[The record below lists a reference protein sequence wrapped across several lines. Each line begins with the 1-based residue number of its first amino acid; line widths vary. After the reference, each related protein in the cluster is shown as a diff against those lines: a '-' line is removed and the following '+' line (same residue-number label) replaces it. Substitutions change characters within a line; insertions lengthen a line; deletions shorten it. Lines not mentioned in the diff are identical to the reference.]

1 MAARKKTT
9 RASETKEE
17 KVQKEKVQ
25 EEKGQETTPQKASKR
40 EIPPE
45 VIERVKKL
53 REEIEYH
60 NYRYYVLDSPVISDA
75 EYDALMR
82 ELKELEAKY
91 PELITPDSPTQ
102 RVGYPPA
109 KEFRQ
114 VEHAEPMLSLDDAFS
129 EEEVREF
136 DKRVKRLLGLPEDA
150 KIEYTVE
157 PKMDGL
163 AVELVYEN
171 GVFTVGSTRG
181 DGYVGE
187 DVTNNLKTIK
197 SIPLRLRP
205 LTDDAPPV
213 PKRLDARG
221 EVYMEKEKFKQLN
234 EERLRRGEPPFAN
247 PRNAA
252 AGSLRQL
259 DPNVTA
265 QRPLDIFFYG
275 VGKVEGYEFKTQ
287 WEILT
292 TLPKWGLKTN
302 PHCRLVKGIEEAISY
317 HHEMEKKREELPYEI
332 DGIVI
337 KVNDLSLWEKLGT
350 KARSPRYALAYKFE
364 PTQVTT
370 QVLDIVLQVG
380 RTGAVTPVAVL
391 KPVKVGGVIVSRA
404 TLHNE
409 DEIRRKDIRIGD
421 WVLVQRAGDVIP
433 EVVMSIKER
442 RTGKEKPFVMPKT
455 CPVCGSPLVRKPGE
469 AVWRC
474 PNKNCYA
481 QLVRHLQHFASRNAM
496 DIEGLGEQVA
506 KALVDAGLVR
516 DVGDL
521 YYLTVEDLLQLPGFA
536 LKKAKN
542 LYEAIQR
549 SKKTTLARFLYALG
563 IRHVGEVVAQIL
575 AEHFKSLD
583 KLMNASMADLM
594 AIPGIGPEVARSVV
608 EFFRNERNRKTIEK
622 LLKAGIEFE
631 DVKEEAKEKPLKGL
645 TFVFTGALKSM
656 TRDEAKKKVMALGGR
671 VASDVSRNVDYV
683 VVGEKP
689 GSKFQRAQRLGLKII
704 NEDEFLKM
712 IGEK

>member
-1 MAARKKTT
+1 MAENIR
-9 RASETKEE
+9 
-17 KVQKEKVQ
+17 
-25 EEKGQETTPQKASKR
+25 R
-40 EIPPE
+40 EIPKE

-82 ELKELEAKY
+82 ELKELEEKY
-91 PELITPDSPTQ
+91 PELVTPDSPTQ
-102 RVGYPPA
+102 RVGFPPA

-114 VEHAEPMLSLDDAFS
+114 VTHAEPMLSLDDAFT
-129 EEEVREF
+129 EEEVLEF
-136 DKRVKRLLGLPEDA
+136 DKRVKRFLGLPEDTE
-150 KIEYTVE
+150 IEYTVE

-163 AVELVYEN
+163 AVELVFED

-197 SIPLRLRP
+197 SIPLRLLRHEGQHIPGRP
-205 LTDDAPPV
+205 
-213 PKRLDARG
+213 DARG
-221 EVYMEKEKFKQLN
+221 EVFMEKDKFEKLH
-234 EERLRRGEPPFAN
+234 EERLARGETPFAN

-265 QRPLDIFFYG
+265 GRPLDIFFYG
-275 VGKVEGYEFKTQ
+275 VGRVEGYPFKTQ

-302 PHCRLVKGIEEAISY
+302 PLCRLVKGIKEAIAY
-317 HHEMEKKREELPYEI
+317 HHEIEKKREELPYEL

-337 KVNDLSLWEKLGT
+337 KVNDLTLWEKLGT

-364 PTQVTT
+364 PTQVST

-391 KPVKVGGVIVSRA
+391 KPVEVSGVVVSRA

-433 EVVMSIKER
+433 EVVMVIKER
-442 RTGKEKPFVMPKT
+442 RTGNERPFVMPKT

-474 PNKNCYA
+474 PNKSCYA

-496 DIEGLGEQVA
+496 DIEGLGAKVA
-506 KALVDAGLVR
+506 KALVDAGLIR

-521 YYLTVEDLLQLPGFA
+521 YYLKEEDLLQLPGFA
-536 LKKAKN
+536 LKKAQN
-542 LYEAIQR
+542 LYNAIQK
-549 SKKTTLARFLYALG
+549 SKKTTLSRFLYALG
-563 IRHVGEVVAQIL
+563 IRHVGEVAAQIL
-575 AEHFKSLD
+575 AEHFRSLD
-583 KLMNASMADLM
+583 KLRKASKADLM
-594 AIPGIGPEVARSVV
+594 TIPGIGPEVAGSIE
-608 EFFRNERNRKTIEK
+608 EFFRNERNQRTLEK
-622 LLKAGIEFE
+622 LLRAGITFE
-631 DVKEEAKEKPLKGL
+631 DVSEEATEEKPLDGL

-656 TRDEAKKKVMALGGR
+656 TRDRAKKRVQTLGGR
-671 VASDVSRNVDYV
+671 VASDVSRNVNIV

-689 GSKFQRAQRLGLKII
+689 GSKYQRAKKLGIKII
-704 NEDEFLKM
+704 DEEEFLKM

>member
-1 MAARKKTT
+1 MAQ
-9 RASETKEE
+9 EQE
-17 KVQKEKVQ
+17 KNSAAQNE
-25 EEKGQETTPQKASKR
+25 ASKR

-53 REEIEYH
+53 RDEIDYH

-82 ELKELEAKY
+82 ELKELEEKY
-91 PELITPDSPTQ
+91 PELVTPDSPTQ
-102 RVGYPPA
+102 RVGFPPA

-114 VEHAEPMLSLDDAFS
+114 VPHAEPMLSLDDAFT
-129 EEEVREF
+129 EEEVYEF
-136 DKRVKRLLGLPEDA
+136 DRRIKRFLGWPEDA
-150 KIEYTVE
+150 VIEYTVE

-197 SIPLRLRP
+197 SIPLRLLRHEGLP
-205 LTDDAPPV
+205 I

-221 EVYMEKEKFKQLN
+221 EVFMEKEKFKKLN
-234 EERLRRGEPPFAN
+234 EERLARGEPPFAN

-275 VGKVEGYEFKTQ
+275 VGKVEGYVFKTQ
-287 WEILT
+287 WEVLT

-302 PHCRLVKGIEEAISY
+302 PHCRLVKGIEEAIKY
-317 HHEMEKKREELPYEI
+317 HHEMEKKREELPYEV
-332 DGIVI
+332 DGVVI

-364 PTQVTT
+364 PTQATT

-391 KPVKVGGVIVSRA
+391 KPVKVGGVTVSRA

-421 WVLVQRAGDVIP
+421 WVLVQRAGEVIP
-433 EVVMSIKER
+433 EVVMVIKDK
-442 RTGKEKPFVMPKT
+442 RTGQERPFEMPKT
-455 CPVCGSPLVRKPGE
+455 CPVCGSKLERKPGE

-496 DIEGLGEQVA
+496 DIEGLGEKVA

-516 DVGDL
+516 DIADL
-521 YYLTVEDLLQLPGFA
+521 YYLKVEDLLQLPGFA
-536 LKKAKN
+536 LKKARN
-542 LYEAIQR
+542 LYEAIQK
-549 SKKTTLARFLYALG
+549 SKRIPLARFLYALG

-575 AEHFKSLD
+575 AEHFQSL
-583 KLMNASMADLM
+583 KRLMKASMADLT
-594 AIPGIGPEVARSVV
+594 AIPGIGPEVARSIV
-608 EFFRNERNRKTIEK
+608 EFFKNERNRQIIEK
-622 LLKAGIEFE
+622 LLKAGLEIIEE
-631 DVKEEAKEKPLKGL
+631 EKKEEEKPLNGV

-656 TRDEAKKKVMALGGR
+656 TREEAKKKVQALGGR

-689 GSKFQRAQRLGLKII
+689 GSKLQRAQRLGLKII
-704 NEDEFLKM
+704 NEDEFLSL
-712 IGEK
+712 IGEKA

>member
-1 MAARKKTT
+1 MAKK
-9 RASETKEE
+9 KE
-17 KVQKEKVQ
+17 
-25 EEKGQETTPQKASKR
+25 PQKSEETQNKEGQKR
-40 EIPPE
+40 KIPPE

-82 ELKELEAKY
+82 ELKELEEKY
-91 PELITPDSPTQ
+91 PELVTPDSPTQ
-102 RVGYPPA
+102 RVGFPPA

-114 VEHAEPMLSLDDAFS
+114 VPHAEPMLSLDDAFS
-129 EEEVREF
+129 EEEVYEF
-136 DKRVKRLLGLPEDA
+136 DRRVKRFLGLPEEE

-157 PKMDGL
+157 PKIDGL

-197 SIPLRLRP
+197 SIPLRLMRHEGLP
-205 LTDDAPPV
+205 I

-221 EVYMEKEKFKQLN
+221 EVYMEKEKFKKLN
-234 EERLRRGEPPFAN
+234 EERLARGEPPFAN

-259 DPNVTA
+259 DPNITA
-265 QRPLDIFFYG
+265 KRPLDIFFYG

-287 WEILT
+287 WEVLT

-302 PHCRLVKGIEEAISY
+302 PHCRLVKGIEEAIKY
-317 HHEMEKKREELPYEI
+317 HHEMEEKRESLPYEI

-391 KPVKVGGVIVSRA
+391 KPVRVGGVIVSRA

-433 EVVMSIKER
+433 EVVMVIKER
-442 RTGKEKPFVMPKT
+442 RTGKEKPFEMPKT
-455 CPVCGSPLVRKPGE
+455 CPVCGSPLVKKPGE

-496 DIEGLGEQVA
+496 DIEGLGEKVA

-521 YYLTVEDLLQLPGFA
+521 YYLKVEDLLQLPGFA
-536 LKKAKN
+536 LKKAKK
-542 LYEAIQR
+542 LYEAIQK

-583 KLMNASMADLM
+583 RLMNASVADLM

-608 EFFRNERNRKTIEK
+608 EFFRNPRNRETIEK
-622 LLKAGIEFE
+622 LLKAGIEFV
-631 DVKEEAKEKPLKGL
+631 DVEEGEKEKPLKGL

-656 TRDEAKKKVMALGGR
+656 TRDEAKKRVQALGGR

>member
-1 MAARKKTT
+1 MAQ
-9 RASETKEE
+9 EKESS
-17 KVQKEKVQ
+17 QR
-25 EEKGQETTPQKASKR
+25 SKR

-45 VIERVKKL
+45 IIERVKKL

-75 EYDALMR
+75 EYDALMH
-82 ELKELEAKY
+82 ELKELEARY
-91 PELITPDSPTQ
+91 PELVTPDSPTQ
-102 RVGYPPA
+102 RVGFPPA
-109 KEFRQ
+109 KEFRE
-114 VEHAEPMLSLDDAFS
+114 VPHAEPMLSLDDAFK
-129 EEEVREF
+129 EEEVYEF
-136 DKRVKRLLGLPEDA
+136 DRRIKRFLGLPEDEVL
-150 KIEYTVE
+150 EYTVE

-163 AVELVYEN
+163 AVEIVYED

-197 SIPLRLRP
+197 SIPLRLMRHKGLP
-205 LTDDAPPV
+205 I

-221 EVYMEKEKFKQLN
+221 EVFMEKEKFKKLN
-234 EERLRRGEPPFAN
+234 EERLARGEPPFAN

-275 VGKVEGYEFKTQ
+275 VGRVEGYTFKTQ

-302 PHCRLVKGIEEAISY
+302 PHCRLVKGIHEAILY
-317 HHEMEKKREELPYEI
+317 HHEMEKKRESLPYEL

-409 DEIRRKDIRIGD
+409 DEIRRKDIRVGD
-421 WVLVQRAGDVIP
+421 WVLVQRAGEVIP
-433 EVVMSIKER
+433 EVVMVIKER
-442 RTGKEKPFVMPKT
+442 RTGKERPFVMPKT

-474 PNKNCYA
+474 PNRNCYA

-496 DIEGLGEQVA
+496 DIEGLGEKVA

-521 YYLTVEDLLQLPGFA
+521 YYLKLEDLLQLPGFA
-536 LKKAKN
+536 LKKAQN
-542 LYEAIQR
+542 LYEAIQK

-575 AEHFKSLD
+575 ADHFKSLER
-583 KLMNASMADLM
+583 LMKASEEELM
-594 AIPGIGPEVARSVV
+594 SLPGIGPEVARSVV
-608 EFFRNERNRKTIEK
+608 EYFRNERNRQTIEK
-622 LLKAGIEFE
+622 LLRAGITFE
-631 DVKEEAKEKPLKGL
+631 EEGEKEKPLQGL

-656 TRDEAKKKVMALGGR
+656 PRDEAKKKVQALGGR

-683 VVGEKP
+683 VVGERP
-689 GSKFQRAQRLGLKII
+689 GSKFRRAQNLGLKII
-704 NEDEFLKM
+704 NEEEFLKL
-712 IGEK
+712 IGQKA

>member
-1 MAARKKTT
+1 MA
-9 RASETKEE
+9 E
-17 KVQKEKVQ
+17 KR
-25 EEKGQETTPQKASKR
+25 G

-45 VIERVKKL
+45 VLERVKKL
-53 REEIEYH
+53 RQEIEYH

-75 EYDALMR
+75 EYDALLR
-82 ELKELEAKY
+82 ELKELEEKY
-91 PELITPDSPTQ
+91 PELVTPDSPTQ
-102 RVGYPPA
+102 RVGFAPA
-109 KEFRQ
+109 KEFGQ
-114 VEHAEPMLSLDDAFS
+114 VRHAEPMLSLDDAFK
-129 EEEVREF
+129 EEEVIEF
-136 DKRVKRLLGLPEDA
+136 DRRIKRFLGLPEEA
-150 KIEYTVE
+150 LLEYTVE

-163 AVELVYEN
+163 AVELVYED
-171 GVFTVGSTRG
+171 GVLTVGSTRG

-197 SIPLRLRP
+197 SIPLRLFRHQGLP
-205 LTDDAPPV
+205 I

-221 EVYMEKEKFKQLN
+221 EVFMEKEKFKKLN
-234 EERLRRGEPPFAN
+234 EERLARGEPPFAN

-265 QRPLDIFFYG
+265 RRPLDIFFYG
-275 VGKVEGYEFKTQ
+275 VGRVEGYTFKTQ

-302 PHCRLVKGIEEAISY
+302 PYCRLVKGIKEAIAY
-317 HHEMEKKREELPYEI
+317 HHEMEKRREELPYEV

-370 QVLDIVLQVG
+370 QVLDIVVQVG

-433 EVVMSIKER
+433 EVVMPIKDR
-442 RTGKEKPFVMPKT
+442 RTGKERPFEMPRT
-455 CPVCGSPLVRKPGE
+455 CPVCGSQLVRKPGE

-496 DIEGLGEQVA
+496 DIEGLGEKVA
-506 KALVDAGLVR
+506 RALVDAGLVR
-516 DVGDL
+516 DVADL
-521 YYLTVEDLLQLPGFA
+521 YYLKVEDLLQLPGFA
-536 LKKAKN
+536 LKKAQN
-542 LYEAIQR
+542 LYNAIQK

-575 AEHFKSLD
+575 AEHFKNLD
-583 KLMNASMADLM
+583 KLQKATVADLM
-594 AIPGIGPEVARSVV
+594 SIPGIGPEVAQSIV
-608 EFFRNERNRKTIEK
+608 EFFRNPRNQRTLEK
-622 LLKAGIEFE
+622 LIKAGITFE
-631 DVKEEAKEKPLKGL
+631 DVKEGEEAEEKPLKGL

-656 TRDEAKKKVMALGGR
+656 TREEAKKRVQALGGK
-671 VASDVSRNVDYV
+671 VASDVSRRVDIV
-683 VVGEKP
+683 VVGDKP

-704 NEDEFLKM
+704 GEEEFLRL
-712 IGEK
+712 IGAR

>member
-1 MAARKKTT
+1 MAKK
-9 RASETKEE
+9 KE
-17 KVQKEKVQ
+17 
-25 EEKGQETTPQKASKR
+25 PQKSEETQNKEGQKR

-82 ELKELEAKY
+82 ELKELEEKY
-91 PELITPDSPTQ
+91 PELVTPDSPTQ
-102 RVGYPPA
+102 RVGFPPA

-114 VEHAEPMLSLDDAFS
+114 VPHAEPMLSLDDAFS
-129 EEEVREF
+129 EEEVYEF
-136 DKRVKRLLGLPEDA
+136 DRRVKRFLGLPEEE

-157 PKMDGL
+157 PKIDGL

-197 SIPLRLRP
+197 SIPLRLMRHEGLP
-205 LTDDAPPV
+205 I

-221 EVYMEKEKFKQLN
+221 EVYMEKEKFKKLN
-234 EERLRRGEPPFAN
+234 EERLARGEPPFAN

-259 DPNVTA
+259 DPNITA
-265 QRPLDIFFYG
+265 KRPLDIFFYG

-287 WEILT
+287 WEVLT

-302 PHCRLVKGIEEAISY
+302 PHCRLVKGIEEAIKY
-317 HHEMEKKREELPYEI
+317 HHEMEEKRESLPYEI

-391 KPVKVGGVIVSRA
+391 KPVRVGGVIVSRA

-433 EVVMSIKER
+433 EVVMVIKER
-442 RTGKEKPFVMPKT
+442 RTGKEKPFEMPKT
-455 CPVCGSPLVRKPGE
+455 CPVCGSPLVKKPGE

-496 DIEGLGEQVA
+496 DIEGLGEKVA

-521 YYLTVEDLLQLPGFA
+521 YYLKVEDLLQLPGFA

-542 LYEAIQR
+542 LYEAIQK

-583 KLMNASMADLM
+583 RLMNASVADLM

-608 EFFRNERNRKTIEK
+608 EFFRNPRNRETIEK
-622 LLKAGIEFE
+622 LLKAGIEFV
-631 DVKEEAKEKPLKGL
+631 DVEEGEKEKPLKGL

-656 TRDEAKKKVMALGGR
+656 TRDEAKKRVQALGGR

>member
-1 MAARKKTT
+1 MA
-9 RASETKEE
+9 E
-17 KVQKEKVQ
+17 K
-25 EEKGQETTPQKASKR
+25 KR

-45 VIERVKKL
+45 IIERVKKL

-60 NYRYYVLDSPVISDA
+60 NYRYYVLDAPVISDA

-82 ELKELEAKY
+82 ELKELEEKY
-91 PELITPDSPTQ
+91 PELVTPDSPTQ
-102 RVGYPPA
+102 RVGFPPA

-114 VEHAEPMLSLDDAFS
+114 VEHAEPMLSLDDAFT
-129 EEEVREF
+129 EEEVLEF
-136 DKRVKRLLGLPEDA
+136 DQRVKRFLGLPPEA
-150 KIEYTVE
+150 EIEYTVE

-197 SIPLRLRP
+197 SIPLRLLRQEGLP
-205 LTDDAPPV
+205 I

-221 EVYMEKEKFKQLN
+221 EVFMEKEKFKKLN
-234 EERLRRGEPPFAN
+234 EERLARGEPPFAN

-265 QRPLDIFFYG
+265 SRPLDIFFYG
-275 VGKVEGYEFKTQ
+275 VGRVEGYEFKTQ

-302 PHCRLVKGIEEAISY
+302 PLCRLVKGIHAAISY
-317 HHEMEKKREELPYEI
+317 HHEIEKKREELPYEV

-370 QVLDIVLQVG
+370 QVLDIVVQVG

-409 DEIRRKDIRIGD
+409 DEIKRKDIRIGD

-433 EVVMSIKER
+433 EVVMPIKER
-442 RTGKEKPFVMPKT
+442 RTGKERPFEMPKT
-455 CPVCGSPLVRKPGE
+455 CPVCGSKLVRKPGE

-496 DIEGLGEQVA
+496 DIEGLGAKVA
-506 KALVDAGLVR
+506 RALVDAGLVR
-516 DVGDL
+516 DVADL
-521 YYLTVEDLLQLPGFA
+521 YYLKVEDLLQLPGFA
-536 LKKAKN
+536 LKKAQN
-542 LYEAIQR
+542 LYNAIQK

-563 IRHVGEVVAQIL
+563 IRHVGEVVAQLL

-583 KLMNASMADLM
+583 RLRRASLDELL
-594 AIPGIGPEVARSVV
+594 AIPGIGPEVAKSIV
-608 EFFRNERNRKTIEK
+608 EFFRNERNQKTLEK
-622 LLKAGIEFE
+622 LLAAGITFE
-631 DVKEEAKEKPLKGL
+631 DEGAETPEEKPLKGL

-656 TRDEAKKKVMALGGR
+656 TRDQAKKKVQALGGR
-671 VASDVSRNVDYV
+671 VASDVSRNVDIV

-689 GSKFQRAQRLGLKII
+689 GSKYQRAQKLGLKII

>member
-1 MAARKKTT
+1 MAKK
-9 RASETKEE
+9 KE
-17 KVQKEKVQ
+17 
-25 EEKGQETTPQKASKR
+25 PQKSEETQNKEGQKR
-40 EIPPE
+40 KIPPE

-82 ELKELEAKY
+82 ELKELEEKY
-91 PELITPDSPTQ
+91 PELVTPDSPTQ
-102 RVGYPPA
+102 RVGFPPA

-114 VEHAEPMLSLDDAFS
+114 VPHAEPMLSLDDAFS
-129 EEEVREF
+129 EEEVYEF
-136 DKRVKRLLGLPEDA
+136 DRRVKRFLGLPEEE

-157 PKMDGL
+157 PKIDGL

-197 SIPLRLRP
+197 SIPLRLMRHEGLP
-205 LTDDAPPV
+205 I

-221 EVYMEKEKFKQLN
+221 EVYMEKEKFKKLN
-234 EERLRRGEPPFAN
+234 EERLARGEPPFAN

-259 DPNVTA
+259 DPNITA
-265 QRPLDIFFYG
+265 KRPLDIFFYG

-287 WEILT
+287 WEVLT

-302 PHCRLVKGIEEAISY
+302 PHCRLVKGIEEAIKY
-317 HHEMEKKREELPYEI
+317 HHEMEEKRESLPYEI

-391 KPVKVGGVIVSRA
+391 KPVRVGGVIVSRA

-433 EVVMSIKER
+433 EVVMVIKER
-442 RTGKEKPFVMPKT
+442 RTGKEKPFEMPKT
-455 CPVCGSPLVRKPGE
+455 CPVCGSPLVKKPGE

-496 DIEGLGEQVA
+496 DIEGLGEKVA

-521 YYLTVEDLLQLPGFA
+521 YYLKVEDLLQLPGFA

-542 LYEAIQR
+542 LYEAIQK

-583 KLMNASMADLM
+583 RLMNASVADLM

-608 EFFRNERNRKTIEK
+608 EFFRNPRNRETIEK
-622 LLKAGIEFE
+622 LLKAGIEFV
-631 DVKEEAKEKPLKGL
+631 DVEEGEKEKPLKGL

-656 TRDEAKKKVMALGGR
+656 TRDEAKKRVQALGGR

>member
-1 MAARKKTT
+1 MARKK
-9 RASETKEE
+9 EPEKKEE
-17 KVQKEKVQ
+17 LR
-25 EEKGQETTPQKASKR
+25 EEKKPGKR

-82 ELKELEAKY
+82 ELKELEEKY
-91 PELITPDSPTQ
+91 PELVTPDSPTQ
-102 RVGYPPA
+102 RVGFPPA

-114 VEHAEPMLSLDDAFS
+114 VPHAEPMLSLDDAFS
-129 EEEVREF
+129 EEEVYEF
-136 DKRVKRLLGLPEDA
+136 DRRVKRFLGLPEEER
-150 KIEYTVE
+150 IEYTVE

-197 SIPLRLRP
+197 SIPLRLLRHEGLP
-205 LTDDAPPV
+205 I

-221 EVYMEKEKFKQLN
+221 EVYMEKEKFKKLN
-234 EERLRRGEPPFAN
+234 EERLARGEPPFAN

-275 VGKVEGYEFKTQ
+275 VGKVEGYQFKTQ

-302 PHCRLVKGIEEAISY
+302 PHCRLVKGIEEAIRY

-332 DGIVI
+332 DGVVI
-337 KVNDLSLWEKLGT
+337 KVNDLSWWEKLGT

-391 KPVKVGGVIVSRA
+391 KPVRVGGVIVSRA

-433 EVVMSIKER
+433 EVVMVIKER

-496 DIEGLGEQVA
+496 DIEGLGEKVA

-521 YYLTVEDLLQLPGFA
+521 YYLKVEDLLQLPGFA
-536 LKKAKN
+536 LKKAQN

-575 AEHFKSLD
+575 AEHFKSLER
-583 KLMNASMADLM
+583 LMKASVTDLL

-608 EFFRNERNRKTIEK
+608 EFFRNPRNRETIEK
-622 LLKAGIEFE
+622 LLKAGIEFV
-631 DVKEEAKEKPLKGL
+631 DVEEGEEKEKPLRGL

-656 TRDEAKKKVMALGGR
+656 TRDEAKKRVQALGGR
-671 VASDVSRNVDYV
+671 VASDVSRHVDYV

-689 GSKFQRAQRLGLKII
+689 GSKFQRAQRLGLKIL

>member
-1 MAARKKTT
+1 ML
-9 RASETKEE
+9 
-17 KVQKEKVQ
+17 Q
-25 EEKGQETTPQKASKR
+25 ENNKAQGKR

-45 VIERVKKL
+45 IIEKVKKL

-82 ELKELEAKY
+82 ELKELEEKY
-91 PELITPDSPTQ
+91 PELVTPDSPTQ
-102 RVGYPPA
+102 RVGFPPA

-114 VEHAEPMLSLDDAFS
+114 VTHAEPMLSLDDAFT
-129 EEEVREF
+129 EEEVYEF
-136 DKRVKRLLGLPEDA
+136 DKRVKRFLGLPENE
-150 KIEYTVE
+150 KVEYTVE

-163 AVELVYEN
+163 AVELVYED
-171 GVFTVGSTRG
+171 GVLTVGSTRG

-197 SIPLRLRP
+197 SIPLRLMRHEGLP
-205 LTDDAPPV
+205 I

-221 EVYMEKEKFKQLN
+221 EVFMEKEKFKKLN
-234 EERLRRGEPPFAN
+234 EERLARGEPPFAN

-259 DPNVTA
+259 DPNITA
-265 QRPLDIFFYG
+265 KRPLDIFFYG

-287 WEILT
+287 WEILK

-302 PHCRLVKGIEEAISY
+302 PLCRLVKGIEEAIRY
-317 HHEMEKKREELPYEI
+317 HHEMEKKREELPYEM

-409 DEIRRKDIRIGD
+409 DEIKRKDIRIGD

-433 EVVMSIKER
+433 EVVMVIKER
-442 RTGKEKPFVMPKT
+442 RTGKEKPFVMPKR
-455 CPVCGSPLVRKPGE
+455 CPVCGSPLVKKPGE

-496 DIEGLGEQVA
+496 DIEGLGEKVA

-521 YYLTVEDLLQLPGFA
+521 YYLKLEDLLQLPGFA
-536 LKKAKN
+536 LKKAQN
-542 LYEAIQR
+542 LYQAIQK

-563 IRHVGEVVAQIL
+563 IRHVGEVMAQIL

-583 KLMNASMADLM
+583 RLMKASEAELM
-594 AIPGIGPEVARSVV
+594 AIPGVGPEAARSIV
-608 EFFRNERNRKTIEK
+608 EFFRNERNRQTLEK

-631 DVKEEAKEKPLKGL
+631 DLEKEEEKEQPLKGL

-656 TRDEAKKKVMALGGR
+656 TREEAKKKVQALGGR

-704 NEDEFLKM
+704 NEDEFLSL
-712 IGEK
+712 IGEKE